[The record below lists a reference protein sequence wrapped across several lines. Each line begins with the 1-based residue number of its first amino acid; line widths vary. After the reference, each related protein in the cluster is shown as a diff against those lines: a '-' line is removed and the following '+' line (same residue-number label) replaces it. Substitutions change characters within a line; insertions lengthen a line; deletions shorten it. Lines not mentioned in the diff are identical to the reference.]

1 MNKHKR
7 FAQLLELYVSG
18 NISADEHAELFD
30 LLATHEFD
38 EFLGKSII
46 RDLKEPAFSAADLPP
61 HVAEDMIRNIF
72 ASEKSTSKILP
83 LRKVG
88 RRPPLRWLA
97 AASIVFL
104 ISIGCY
110 FLFAGG
116 SNSGRNAAFRASIP
130 ASHVVH
136 NNEDN
141 SKQQVVTLE
150 DGTKVTLQPHSTL
163 HYPKHFA
170 ADKREV
176 FLEGEAF
183 FEVEKN
189 PSKPF
194 LVYYNNI
201 VTRVLGTS
209 FRVNTNAQTGD
220 IEVAVRTGRV
230 QVYEN
235 DRLLK
240 GRLNKAVILTPNQKV
255 VYKPADRLFETQLVE
270 KPEPLVDEKDIKP
283 EPFVYDQEK
292 LLNVFRHIESKY
304 GIEIVLENTRL
315 NDCLFTGDVSSQ
327 DLYTKLKIICL
338 TTNASYEVN
347 GTRILIQG
355 EGCN

>member
-30 LLATHEFD
+30 LLATHEYD

-46 RDLKEPAFSAADLPP
+46 RDLKEPGWSAADLPP
-61 HVAEDMIRNIF
+61 HLAEDMIRNII
-72 ASEKSTSKILP
+72 ASEKTTSRMLP
-83 LRKVG
+83 VKKTQ
-88 RRPPLRWLA
+88 RRLPVRWMV

-104 ISIGCY
+104 ISIGSY
-110 FLFAGG
+110 FLFAG
-116 SNSGRNAAFRASIP
+116 NSHSRVNSAFKAFIP
-130 ASHVVH
+130 A
-136 NNEDN
+136 NNIVQNNDDN
-141 SKQQVVTLE
+141 SQQQILTLE
-150 DGTKVTLQPHSTL
+150 DGTKVTLQPHSSL
-163 HYPKHFA
+163 HYPQQFST
-170 ADKREV
+170 DKREV

-183 FEVEKN
+183 FEVAKN
-189 PSKPF
+189 PSRPF

-209 FRVNTNAQTGD
+209 FRMNTNAQTGD
-220 IEVAVRTGRV
+220 IEVAVKTGRV

-235 DRLLK
+235 DKLMDGK
-240 GRLNKAVILTPNQKV
+240 LNKAVILTPNQKV
-255 VYKPADRLFETQLVE
+255 VYKPANRLFETQLVE
-270 KPEPLVDEKDIKP
+270 KPEPLTDEKNIQP

-338 TTNASYEVN
+338 TTNASYEIN
-347 GTRILIQG
+347 GTRILIKG